1 MNNYVEQNAVPDKI
15 INSFDIDGVIFM
27 DKYDGVYPG
36 DRDVIITGRS
46 NEERSETEAMLKS
59 KNITNEL
66 YLNPTPFESKSR
78 KDSGRHKGRT
88 LFVLGIVSLL
98 NMSYYRFLWSLKQQ
112 KSLFG
117 QLKNYNV

>member
-1 MNNYVEQNAVPDKI
+1 MNNYIEQNTVPDKI

-36 DRDVIITGRS
+36 DKDVIITGRS

-66 YLNPTPFESKSR
+66 Y
-78 KDSGRHKGRT
+78 
-88 LFVLGIVSLL
+88 
-98 NMSYYRFLWSLKQQ
+98 
-112 KSLFG
+112 
-117 QLKNYNV
+117 